1 MLWNLEDNRR
11 PFILSHLPE
20 GEQLENGEKIT
31 CSHLHPRTESLLV
44 YGTSRGRLNL
54 VDSRTSHTNPT
65 MTSFRMIK
73 SEGNYIDDII
83 RQYTGVRFLSD
94 GKHIVTRDL
103 LTVKV
108 WDICSNRE
116 PLLTIP
122 VD

>member
-1 MLWNLEDNRR
+1 
-11 PFILSHLPE
+11 
-20 GEQLENGEKIT
+20 
-31 CSHLHPRTESLLV
+31 
-44 YGTSRGRLNL
+44 
-54 VDSRTSHTNPT
+54 
-65 MTSFRMIK
+65 MIK

-122 VD
+122 VDETIKKHVVELFEADSLQDTFSLT